1 MARMAFA
8 GAAAAYFAFMARM
21 TFAGAAA
28 AFFAFM
34 ARIAF
39 AGAAAAFFAFMAR
52 MAFAFVATA
61 FFAFMA
67 RMAFAGAA
75 AAFMAFIA
83 ARMAF
88 AILKSREE
96 VLEYATCCGLS
107 AEASS
112 NGYGLSAPFFFLS
125 LFQTS
130 KWAYTGNR

>member
-8 GAAAAYFAFMARM
+8 GAAAAFFAFMARM
-21 TFAGAAA
+21 AFAGAAA

-61 FFAFMA
+61 FLAFMA
-67 RMAFAGAA
+67 L
-75 AAFMAFIA
+75 IA